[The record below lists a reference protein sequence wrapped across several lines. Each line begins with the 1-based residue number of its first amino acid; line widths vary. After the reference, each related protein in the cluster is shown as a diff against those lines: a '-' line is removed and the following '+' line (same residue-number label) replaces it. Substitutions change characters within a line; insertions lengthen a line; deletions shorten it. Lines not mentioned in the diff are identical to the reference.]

1 MLSVFGRF
9 AAASVLAVGVMSIAP
24 AANATLFT
32 FHDDLLG
39 ANEVPPNA
47 SPFVGVLDATY
58 DDVTKIFNFT
68 YEYLGG
74 GPVIDDGHIHGPAPV
89 GAEAAIQFDL
99 SLFAAAGVNEPLG
112 AFPQPHYQ
120 AIIDFT
126 TATGLGLLGAV
137 GLTLADFETILLA
150 EEFYLNIHSAAF
162 PDGENRAQF
171 LLVDN
176 VVPEPATLM
185 LFGAGLIGLAA
196 LRRRK
201 A

>member
-1 MLSVFGRF
+1 MLGVLGRLT
-9 AAASVLAVGVMSIAP
+9 AASLLAVGVMSIAP

-32 FHDDLLG
+32 FHDDLNG

-47 SPFVGVLDATY
+47 SPFFGVLDATY
-58 DDVTKIFNFT
+58 DDVTKIFDFT
-68 YEYLGG
+68 YEYIGG
-74 GPVIDDGHIHGPAPV
+74 GPVLDDGHIHGPAPV

-112 AFPQPHYQ
+112 TFPQPHYQ

-137 GLTLADFETILLA
+137 GLTLGEFETILLA
-150 EEFYLNIHSAAF
+150 EEFYLNLHSAAF

-171 LLVDN
+171 LLVD
-176 VVPEPATLM
+176 VPEPATLM
-185 LFGAGLIGLAA
+185 LLGAGLVGLGA